1 MFSISNTSTPRTS
14 QLNPTE
20 QSQTNVSTEVKQEAG
35 TEKKEVGH
43 HGLHFSALQYADLKV
58 KQLLSL
64 NGERPTLE
72 TMNEKIN
79 ERVLTRQHVEG
90 ALKSLASSHVVLTE
104 EQKQQLQQGFGE
116 NLPKLLMLNAGDNT
130 ISGQVMMSDAEL
142 WEKISESI
150 GDINDSY
157 LKMYESTV
165 AGYTYFYQKFSEKI
179 LAQMGS
185 WVQPGKDGNSVK
197 LSARAITDTLWGIL
211 NACKGEKG
219 TEDPSYVLLPPQSG
233 GSPVET
239 FTEDEA
245 KMWAAELGLP
255 SSCVQPRNGGY
266 VVLPDLTP
274 LETMLNELEELKQAS
289 SNGSVLELDNAK
301 YQAWQAG
308 FKSQEENL
316 KTTLQ
321 TLTQK
326 YSNANS
332 LYDNLVKVLS
342 STISSCL
349 ETAKSF
355 LQG

>member
-64 NGERPTLE
+64 NGDRPTLE

-116 NLPKLLMLNAGDNT
+116 NLPKLPMLNPGDSN

-142 WEKISESI
+142 WEKISKSI
-150 GDINDSY
+150 GSINDGY
-157 LKMYESTV
+157 LKMYESVV

-179 LAQMGS
+179 LSQMGS

-197 LSARAITDTLWGIL
+197 LLANNLFATLWSIV
-211 NACKGEKG
+211 NACEG
-219 TEDPSYVLLPPQSG
+219 TNNSALDPSYVLLPPQSG
-233 GSPVET
+233 GSTVDKVMSK
-239 FTEDEA
+239 DEA
-245 KMWAAELGLP
+245 EMWAAELGLP
-255 SSCVQPRNGGY
+255 SSCVKEINGGY

-274 LETMLNELEELKQAS
+274 VKTMIQELKDM
-289 SNGSVLELDNAK
+289 NGDQGILELDNAK

>member
-20 QSQTNVSTEVKQEAG
+20 QSQTNVSTEVKQDAG

-64 NGERPTLE
+64 NGDRPTLE

-104 EQKQQLQQGFGE
+104 EQKQYLQQGFGE
-116 NLPKLLMLNAGDNT
+116 NLPKLPMFNAGDNT

-142 WEKISESI
+142 WEKISKSI

-179 LAQMGS
+179 LSQMGS

-197 LSARAITDTLWGIL
+197 LLANNITATLWSIV
-211 NACKGEKG
+211 NACEGNNNTG
-219 TEDPSYVLLPPQSG
+219 DPSYVLLPPQSG
-233 GSPVET
+233 GLPVKT

-245 KMWAAELGLP
+245 KMWASELGLP
-255 SSCVQPRNGGY
+255 SSCVQARNGGY

-274 LETMLNELEELKQAS
+274 LKTMLNELEDLKKA
-289 SNGSVLELDNAK
+289 NGWKDPIELDNAK

>member
-1 MFSISNTSTPRTS
+1 MFSISNTTPPRTS
-14 QLNPTE
+14 QLSPTDK
-20 QSQTNVSTEVKQEAG
+20 SQTTVAPEVRPEAG
-35 TEKKEVGH
+35 SEKKEGGH
-43 HGLHFSALQYADLKV
+43 HGVHLSALQYADSKV
-58 KQLLSL
+58 KQLLTL
-64 NGERPTLE
+64 NGDRPTLE

-79 ERVLTRQHVEG
+79 ERVLTRQHVDG
-90 ALKSLASSHVVLTE
+90 ALKSLASSNVVLTE

-116 NLPKLLMLNAGDNT
+116 NLPKLPMLNGGGNS
-130 ISGQVMMSDAEL
+130 ISGRAMMSDAEL
-142 WEKISESI
+142 WDKISESI
-150 GDINDSY
+150 GNINNSY
-157 LKMYESTV
+157 LKMYESVV

-179 LAQMGS
+179 LAKMGS

-197 LSARAITDTLWGIL
+197 LLAGEIMASLWGII
-211 NACKGEKG
+211 NACEGKGV
-219 TEDPSYVLLPPQSG
+219 TLDSSYVLLPPQSG
-233 GSPVET
+233 DSTIET
-239 FTEDEA
+239 CTKEVAD
-245 KMWAAELGLP
+245 MWAAELGLP
-255 SSCVQPRNGGY
+255 PTCVKEKNGGY
-266 VVLPDLTP
+266 IVIPDLNP
-274 LETMLNELEELKQAS
+274 LYTMAKELESMNQVA
-289 SNGSVLELDNAK
+289 ELDNAK

>member
-43 HGLHFSALQYADLKV
+43 HGLHISALQYADLKV

-64 NGERPTLE
+64 NGDRPALE

-104 EQKQQLQQGFGE
+104 EQKQHLQQGFGE
-116 NLPKLLMLNAGDNT
+116 NLPKLPMFNAGDNT

-142 WEKISESI
+142 WGKISESI
-150 GDINDSY
+150 GNINDSY
-157 LKMYESTV
+157 LKMYESVV

-197 LSARAITDTLWGIL
+197 LSAMQITATLWGIL
-211 NACKGEKG
+211 NACKGVSG
-219 TEDPSYVLLPPQSG
+219 SEDPSYVLLPPQSG

-239 FTEDEA
+239 FSKEEA
-245 KMWAAELGLP
+245 EMWAAELGLP

>member
-20 QSQTNVSTEVKQEAG
+20 QSQTNVSTEVKQDAG

-64 NGERPTLE
+64 NGDRPTLD

-79 ERVLTRQHVEG
+79 ERVLTRLHVEG

-142 WEKISESI
+142 WEKISKSI

-165 AGYTYFYQKFSEKI
+165 AGYTYFYQKFSEKV
-179 LAQMGS
+179 LSQMGS

-197 LSARAITDTLWGIL
+197 LSAKNILDTLKDIV
-211 NACKGEKG
+211 NACEGG
-219 TEDPSYVLLPPQSG
+219 NGSSLDPSYVLLPPQSG
-233 GSPVET
+233 GSTVDKVMSQ
-239 FTEDEA
+239 DEA

-255 SSCVQPRNGGY
+255 LSCVKNINGGY

-274 LETMLNELEELKQAS
+274 VKTMITELQDMGGDK
-289 SNGSVLELDNAK
+289 GILELDNAK

>member
-1 MFSISNTSTPRTS
+1 MFSISNTTTPRTS

-20 QSQTNVSTEVKQEAG
+20 KSQTAVAPEVRAEAG
-35 TEKKEVGH
+35 SEKKEGGH
-43 HGLHFSALQYADLKV
+43 HSVHLSALQYADSKV
-58 KQLLSL
+58 KQLLTL
-64 NGERPTLE
+64 NGDRPTLE

-90 ALKSLASSHVVLTE
+90 ALKSLASSNVVLAE

-116 NLPKLLMLNAGDNT
+116 NLPKLSMLNGGGNT
-130 ISGQVMMSDAEL
+130 ISGRAMMSDAEL
-142 WEKISESI
+142 WEKISDSI
-150 GDINDSY
+150 GDINNSY
-157 LKMYESTV
+157 LKMYESV
-165 AGYTYFYQKFSEKI
+165 VEGYTYFYQKFSEKI
-179 LAQMGS
+179 LAKMGS

-197 LSARAITDTLWGIL
+197 LSASQIMDSLWGII
-211 NACKGEKG
+211 NACEGN
-219 TEDPSYVLLPPQSG
+219 TPLDPSYVLLPPQSG
-233 GSPVET
+233 DSTIET
-239 FTEDEA
+239 CSKDVAE
-245 KMWAAELGLP
+245 MWATELGLP
-255 SSCVQPRNGGY
+255 LSCVKEKNGGY
-266 VVLPDLTP
+266 IVIPDLTP
-274 LETMLNELEELKQAS
+274 LKTMLQELQNIGGY
-289 SNGSVLELDNAK
+289 NGNGTHELDNAK

>member
-20 QSQTNVSTEVKQEAG
+20 QSQTNVSTEVKQDAG

-64 NGERPTLE
+64 NGDRPTLE

-104 EQKQQLQQGFGE
+104 EQKQYLQQGFGE
-116 NLPKLLMLNAGDNT
+116 NLPKLPMFNAGDNT

-142 WEKISESI
+142 WEKISKSI

-179 LAQMGS
+179 LSQMGS

-197 LSARAITDTLWGIL
+197 LLAKNIFDTLWSIV
-211 NACKGEKG
+211 NACEG
-219 TEDPSYVLLPPQSG
+219 TNGSSLDPSYVLLPPQSG
-233 GSPVET
+233 GSTVDTCSKEMA
-239 FTEDEA
+239 E
-245 KMWAAELGLP
+245 MWAAELGLP
-255 SSCVQPRNGGY
+255 SSCVKQINGGY

-274 LETMLNELEELKQAS
+274 VKTMITELQDMGGN
-289 SNGSVLELDNAK
+289 NGTLELDNAK

>member
-43 HGLHFSALQYADLKV
+43 HGLHFPALQYADSKV
-58 KQLLSL
+58 KQLLTL
-64 NGERPTLE
+64 NGDRPTLE

-90 ALKSLASSHVVLTE
+90 ALKSLASSNVVLAE
-104 EQKQQLQQGFGE
+104 EQKQQLQQGFGD
-116 NLPKLLMLNAGDNT
+116 NLPKLSMLNGGGNA
-130 ISGQVMMSDAEL
+130 ISGRAMMSDAEL
-142 WEKISESI
+142 WEKISDSI
-150 GDINDSY
+150 GNINNSY
-157 LKMYESTV
+157 LKMYESV
-165 AGYTYFYQKFSEKI
+165 VEGYTYFYQKFSEKI
-179 LAQMGS
+179 LAKMGS

-197 LSARAITDTLWGIL
+197 LSAGEIMNTLWGIL
-211 NACKGEKG
+211 NACKGDKG

-239 FTEDEA
+239 FSKAEA
-245 KMWAAELGLP
+245 DMWAAELGLP
-255 SSCVQPRNGGY
+255 SSCVQQRNGNY
-266 VVLPDLTP
+266 VVIPDLTP
-274 LETMLNELEELKQAS
+274 LETMLTELQNIGGY
-289 SNGSVLELDNAK
+289 NGNGILELDNAK

>member
-1 MFSISNTSTPRTS
+1 MFSISNTTPPRTS

-20 QSQTNVSTEVKQEAG
+20 KSQTTVAPEVRLEAG
-35 TEKKEVGH
+35 SEKKEGGH
-43 HGLHFSALQYADLKV
+43 HGVHLSALQYADSKV
-58 KQLLSL
+58 KQLLTL
-64 NGERPTLE
+64 NGDRPTLE

-90 ALKSLASSHVVLTE
+90 ALKSLASSNVVLTE
-104 EQKQQLQQGFGE
+104 EQKQQLQQGFGD
-116 NLPKLLMLNAGDNT
+116 NLPKLSMLNVGGNT
-130 ISGQVMMSDAEL
+130 ISGRAMMADAEL
-142 WEKISESI
+142 WEKISDSI
-150 GDINDSY
+150 GNINNSY
-157 LKMYESTV
+157 LKMYESV
-165 AGYTYFYQKFSEKI
+165 VEGYTYFYQKFSEKI
-179 LAQMGS
+179 LAKMGS

-197 LSARAITDTLWGIL
+197 LSASDILNTLWGIV
-211 NACKGEKG
+211 NACDAGDE
-219 TEDPSYVLLPPQSG
+219 PSYVLLPSQSG

-239 FTEDEA
+239 FSSKEVAE
-245 KMWAAELGLP
+245 MWATELGLP
-255 SSCVQPRNGGY
+255 SSCVKQKNGGY
-266 VVLPDLTP
+266 IVLPDLTP
-274 LETMLNELEELKQAS
+274 LRTMIQELVGMGGYS
-289 SNGSVLELDNAK
+289 GNGILELDNAK